1 MNLWPVEHFCPYF
14 FFRSCFIFKNSL
26 KLSEKSRVK
35 IAEGLIWYDSNFDSA
50 QISLFDISSFHFF
63 TFLHSTSQ
71 YLNPDQFLDQ
81 A

>member
-1 MNLWPVEHFCPYF
+1 MDFV
-14 FFRSCFIFKNSL
+14 RSY
-26 KLSEKSRVK
+26 LSEKSRVK
-35 IAEGLIWYDSNFDSA
+35 IAERLIWYDSNFDSA